1 MATNYVLRSGRS
13 GAPGGTCGLAA
24 PIRHVDERPGTAA
37 DARASGH
44 RPAPALAL
52 LSLGHKSSS
61 SKKHLNVWQ
70 EGSRAD
76 FPGIPNLNPNRI
88 DLFSPGQ
95 PSDTRRGVIKE
106 FSRRSRTRLQR
117 SLATIKRSEDAYTMA
132 LTVPG
137 NAEPFD
143 HAFVM
148 EAFTR
153 IMRRLSASVRFS
165 DVSGYWKRELQKR
178 GEIHY
183 HLVLYGLTE
192 EPTRAGFHAWMVKQW
207 VSYFAP
213 RLTDAESEHHRWF
226 HAKAENMQLVRDF
239 SGYFSKYITKDEDE
253 TGRLP
258 GRWWGSFNKRKLPAS
273 AKSEAAT
280 DAQAN
285 VMLHRLTRKYRQKRM
300 NAAKHRGIA
309 KASGLVDSKG
319 NPFVSEFELISMQCQ
334 VAKLKRMEGL
344 TRENAPPGAIHAL
357 MMVYAPSN
365 VGKKWGKAH
374 FKGKV
379 PKTAPIV
386 LCGSSAPDFA
396 IKALEFVNWTLGRS
410 VALVET
416 PSKKEFIPDPRKP
429 VSRRRTSPKI
439 ERPRLQSDFLGDLCI
454 HKTRSGIP
462 IQMEPL

>member
-1 MATNYVLRSGRS
+1 MATNYVLRPRQS
-13 GAPGGTCGLAA
+13 GASGGTCGLAA

-52 LSLGHKSSS
+52 LSLGHNSSS

-88 DLFSPGQ
+88 DPGFSPGQ
-95 PSDTRRGVIKE
+95 PGDTRRGVIKE
-106 FSRRSRTRLQR
+106 FSHKSRTRMQR
-117 SLATIKRSEDAYTMA
+117 SLATIKRVEVAYTMA

-153 IMRRLSASVRFS
+153 IMRRLSASARFS

-183 HLVLYGLTE
+183 HLLLYGLAE
-192 EPTRAGFHAWMVKQW
+192 DATRAGFQAWMVEQW
-207 VSYFAP
+207 VSLFAP
-213 RLTDAESEHHRWF
+213 RLTDEEQEHHRWW
-226 HAKAENMQLVRDF
+226 HARAENMGLVRDF
-239 SGYFSKYITKDEDE
+239 SGYLSKYISKDEDE

-258 GRWWGSFNKRKLPAS
+258 GRWWGSFNKRKLPVS
-273 AKSEAAT
+273 SKSEAAT
-280 DAQAN
+280 DIKQN
-285 VMLHRLTRKYRQKRM
+285 ILLHRLTRKRRQKGM
-300 NAAKHRGIA
+300 NAARHWKIA
-309 KASGLVDSKG
+309 KASGLVDSSG
-319 NPFVSEFELISMQCQ
+319 NPLVSEFELISLQCQ
-334 VAKLKRMEGL
+334 VKKLKRMEGL
-344 TRENAPPGAIHAL
+344 TLENAPPGSLHAL
-357 MMVYAPSN
+357 TMVYAASQ
-365 VGKKWGKAH
+365 VGLRWGKAR

-386 LCGSSAPDFA
+386 LCGPSAPHFA
-396 IKALEFVNWTLGRS
+396 TKALEFVNRALGRS
-410 VALVET
+410 VTLAET
-416 PSKKEFIPDPRKP
+416 SVGKEFIPDPLKP
-429 VSRRRTSPKI
+429 VPPGRRPQNS
-439 ERPRLQSDFLGDLCI
+439 ERARLQSNFWDEIRISSYKAPVLLD
-454 HKTRSGIP
+454 
-462 IQMEPL
+462 